1 MTPHGGLTP
10 GESFL
15 LTTSLHPG
23 GRRPSCHT
31 AGRPHQGPLGE
42 KIPTETKTNV
52 LCCCGSLPCGPSRA
66 AGSCRGHSIG
76 SEEFQ
81 AGAEGA
87 VCAVRTCPGHVPL
100 GGAGTGGSPGTE
112 RGVRPGQAQAGPAL
126 PHPRPQEPRPPPQW
140 PSAGTAEGSTISSGA
155 SSRRGECR
163 LRAAVTPRLAG
174 RTPDGGRG
182 LRWAGWPRCPDLSQA
197 TLRTRHSRDRLCL
210 VSATMCPTFLNGSG
224 VPSGGPD
231 IGGAKV
237 NGSRSVPESPRQGW
251 APGWT
256 YSLI

>member
-1 MTPHGGLTP
+1 MRAISGSWQLPRPQRWERGIP
-10 GESFL
+10 S
-15 LTTSLHPG
+15 G
-23 GRRPSCHT
+23 GR
-31 AGRPHQGPLGE
+31 GRC
-42 KIPTETKTNV
+42 V
-52 LCCCGSLPCGPSRA
+52 C
-66 AGSCRGHSIG
+66 
-76 SEEFQ
+76 SEDVSWPRTSGWRRDRRQ
-81 AGAEGA
+81 PWHGA
-87 VCAVRTCPGHVPL
+87 
-100 GGAGTGGSPGTE
+100 
-112 RGVRPGQAQAGPAL
+112 GVRPGQAQAGPAL

-140 PSAGTAEGSTISSGA
+140 PSARTAEGSTISSGA

-197 TLRTRHSRDRLCL
+197 AQRTRHSRDRLCL

-237 NGSRSVPESPRQGW
+237 NGSRSVPESLRQGW